1 MNIIDRYIIQEIV
14 KPSIVVCIVLVSIFA
29 GYSATRYLADATA
42 GLLSANTVFRLVLL
56 KVIIAL
62 EVLLPTTIYLSIVVG
77 LGRLHSDLEITA
89 FEACG
94 IKRSRIYRN
103 VLLISTLVGLLV
115 ASLSLFIRPWT
126 YRTAYQLK
134 KMSKS
139 HFQIKRMEPA
149 SFYELESGKRVIF
162 ARQVNKKKQEAR
174 QVFIRTSTEDKQQ
187 IITAKEVSQQTD
199 NTTGYDVLIF
209 KHGTIYDLS
218 TADQRDTT
226 VEFKQYALALSP
238 PDIPPITKIKA
249 ASTRRLLKSNNSFAI
264 AELQWRF
271 STPFTTIILALLG
284 IPLSQTGPR
293 RGQYAKTTLAVAIY
307 GIFYILSLVTKT
319 WVGEQVIG
327 PWPGIW
333 GIEGV
338 MMLLLLITTMRF
350 FQPWKRANQG

>member
-1 MNIIDRYIIQEIV
+1 MKIIDRYIIQEIV
-14 KPSIVVCIVLVSIFA
+14 KPSIVVCVVLVSIFA

-42 GLLSANTVFRLVLL
+42 GLLSAKTVFCLVLL

-77 LGRLHSDLEITA
+77 LGRLHSDLEMTA
-89 FEACG
+89 LEACG
-94 IKRSRIYRN
+94 VRRSQIYRN
-103 VLLISTLVGLLV
+103 VLLIAVLVGIMV
-115 ASLSLFIRPWT
+115 ASLSLFVRPWT

-134 KMSKS
+134 KRSKS

-162 ARQVNKKKQEAR
+162 ARQVSKKKQRAR
-174 QVFIRTSTEDKQQ
+174 QVFIRTREEGRQQ
-187 IITAKEVSQQTD
+187 IVTAQEVSQRTD
-199 NTTGYDVLIF
+199 QATGNDVLVF
-209 KHGTIYDLS
+209 RNGTIYELS
-218 TADQRDTT
+218 STDQRDTT
-226 VEFKQYALALSP
+226 VEFKQYALSLNP

-249 ASTRRLLKSNNSFAI
+249 APTRNLVNSDNPFAI

-271 STPFTTIILALLG
+271 STPLTTIILALLA
-284 IPLSQTGPR
+284 IPLSQTSPR
-293 RGQYAKTTLAVAIY
+293 KGQYAKVTLAVAVY
-307 GIFYILSLVTKT
+307 GIFYILSLVAKT

-338 MMLLLLITTMRF
+338 MLLLLLMTTMHF
-350 FQPWKRANQG
+350 FQPWQRAKKG